1 MDTEASFSQ
10 VVLPVFNGENYD
22 LWTVR
27 MENYLK
33 ALDVWE
39 VVEEDYD
46 VPQLPDNPTIAQMKN
61 HKERKNRKAKTKACL
76 FTSVSK
82 TIFIR
87 IMKLKTASAIWNYL
101 KEEYEEDD

>member
-22 LWTVR
+22 LWKVR

-46 VPQLPDNPTIAQMKN
+46 VPQLPDNPTIA
-61 HKERKNRKAKTKACL
+61 
-76 FTSVSK
+76 
-82 TIFIR
+82 
-87 IMKLKTASAIWNYL
+87 
-101 KEEYEEDD
+101 